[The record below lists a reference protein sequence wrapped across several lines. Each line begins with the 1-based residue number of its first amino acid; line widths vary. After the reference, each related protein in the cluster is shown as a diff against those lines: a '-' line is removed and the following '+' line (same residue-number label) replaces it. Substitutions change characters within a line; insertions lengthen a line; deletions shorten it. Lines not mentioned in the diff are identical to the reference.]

1 MQMSKFF
8 WNLTKVTPAVI
19 GASLLAANV
28 SVAQTTQNNGSAQSV
43 DNTLEQIE
51 QYNQQ
56 APAAPMGQVTNVNQ
70 LRDVAPTDWAFE
82 ALQSLV
88 ERYGCI
94 AGFPN
99 QTYRGNKPL
108 SRYEFAAGLNA
119 CLNQIER
126 LIASSE
132 SVMREDLDKITRLS
146 EEFQAELA
154 TLGTRVDNLEG
165 RTAFLEDNQ
174 FSTTTKLKGKAIF
187 ALSGTFGQ
195 DEVAGNAFDQNSGDN
210 PNQDDDQITFS
221 DRVRLNFETSFNGKD
236 VLRTRL
242 QAANVPNLGTS
253 TGVPAAR
260 LGFETADNSN
270 DIVLDDL
277 WYRFPVGDKFTGWV
291 GANALSLDDVF
302 DTTNPF
308 LESNETGTVTRFARY
323 NPLVFRGTEGTGAGA
338 KYEFNKQFSV
348 TAAYL
353 SDDNASD
360 PNEGNGLFNGAYT
373 AAAQLG
379 YSPNENIKL
388 TLNYARS
395 YQPIRQDE
403 DDASVF
409 TGANLT
415 GGTGDNT
422 INTLFNVDGVDG
434 VSADRFGLQAS
445 WKISDRFN
453 IAGWGGYASA
463 DSEGGNLEADV
474 YTAALNLAV
483 LDIGKEGSVIGLT
496 VGLPPFADREDDD
509 IPIFVEGLY
518 KYPINDKISI
528 TPSVYAIF
536 NPNSND
542 ENDTVLV
549 GTLRTTFEF

>member
-1 MQMSKFF
+1 MSKIF
-8 WNLTKVTPAVI
+8 WNLSKVAPVLL
-19 GASLLAANV
+19 GASLLVNSSPA
-28 SVAQTTQNNGSAQSV
+28 SAQSV
-43 DNTLEQIE
+43 DRTLEQIE

-56 APAAPMGQVTNVNQ
+56 APSNSNGQVTSVNQ
-70 LRDVAPTDWAFE
+70 LRDVAPTDWSFE

-132 SVMREDLDKITRLS
+132 SVMREDLDKINRLS

-165 RTAFLEDNQ
+165 RTAFLEDHQ
-174 FSTTTKLKGKAIF
+174 FSTTTKLKGKVIF
-187 ALSGTFGQ
+187 GASGSFGQ
-195 DEVAGNAFDQNSGDN
+195 DNKAGVAGARQGVE
-210 PNQDDDQITFS
+210 QTDDQITFS
-221 DRVRLNFETSFNGKD
+221 DRVRLNFETSFKGKD

-260 LGFETADNSN
+260 LGYETSDTTN

-277 WYRFPVGDKFTGWV
+277 WYKFPVGSKITAWV
-291 GANALSLDDVF
+291 GPNALNLDDVF
-302 DTTNPF
+302 NTNNPYF
-308 LESNETGTVTRFARY
+308 ESNETGTVTRFARY
-323 NPLVFRGTEGTGAGA
+323 NPLVYRGTDGAGAAA
-338 KYEFNKQFSV
+338 KYEFNKQFDV
-348 TAAYL
+348 TLAYL
-353 SDDNASD
+353 ADGTSGSTTTGAANPTES
-360 PNEGNGLFNGAYT
+360 NGLFSGAYT
-373 AAAQLG
+373 GAAQIG
-379 YSPNENIKL
+379 FSPNDNLKL
-388 TLNYARS
+388 SATYAHS
-395 YQPIRQDE
+395 YQPRGR
-403 DDASVF
+403 V
-409 TGANLT
+409 NLT
-415 GGTGDNT
+415 GGTGDST
-422 INTLFNVDGVDG
+422 IDTQFNNDLGITG
-434 VSADRFGLQAS
+434 ASADRFGLQAS
-445 WKISDRFN
+445 FKLGDRFN
-453 IAGWGGYASA
+453 IAGWGGYATA
-463 DSEGGNLEADV
+463 DSEGGNREADI
-474 YTAALNLAV
+474 YTAALNVAI
-483 LDIGKEGSVIGLT
+483 LDIGKEGSVIGIT
-496 VGLPPFADREDDD
+496 GGIPPYADRDNEE

-542 ENDTVLV
+542 NNDTVLV

>member
-1 MQMSKFF
+1 MSKIF
-8 WNLTKVTPAVI
+8 WNLSKVAPVVL
-19 GASLLAANV
+19 GASLLVNSSPV
-28 SVAQTTQNNGSAQSV
+28 SAQSV
-43 DNTLEQIE
+43 DRTLEQIE

-56 APAAPMGQVTNVNQ
+56 APTNSMGQVTSVNQ

-132 SVMREDLDKITRLS
+132 SVMREDLDKINRLS

-165 RTAFLEDNQ
+165 RTAFLEDHQ
-174 FSTTTKLKGKAIF
+174 FSTTTKLKGKVIF
-187 ALSGTFGQ
+187 GLSGSFGQ
-195 DEVAGNAFDQNSGDN
+195 DNKAGLAGQPQGVE
-210 PNQDDDQITFS
+210 QTDDQITFS
-221 DRVRLNFETSFNGKD
+221 NRARLNFETSFSGKD

-242 QAANVPNLGTS
+242 QATNVPNLGSANS
-253 TGVPAAR
+253 TNVAAAR
-260 LGFETADNSN
+260 LGYEGSDTTN

-277 WYRFPVGDKFTGWV
+277 WYKFPVGSKITAWV
-291 GANALSLDDVF
+291 GPNQLSLDDVF
-302 DTTNPF
+302 DTNNPYF
-308 LESNETGTVTRFARY
+308 ESNETGTVTRFARY
-323 NPLVFRGTEGTGAGA
+323 NPLVYRGTDGAGAGA
-338 KYEFNKQFSV
+338 KYEFSKQLNV
-348 TAAYL
+348 TLAYL
-353 SDDNASD
+353 ADGTSGSTTTGAANPS
-360 PNEGNGLFNGAYT
+360 ESNGLFSGAYT
-373 AAAQLG
+373 GAAQIG
-379 YSPNENIKL
+379 FSPSDSLKL
-388 TLNYARS
+388 TATYAHS
-395 YQPIRQDE
+395 YQPRGR
-403 DDASVF
+403 V
-409 TGANLT
+409 NLT

-422 INTLFNVDGVDG
+422 IDSQFNTAPVGVVRG
-434 VSADRFGLQAS
+434 ASADRFGVQAS
-445 WKISDRFN
+445 FKLSDKFN
-453 IAGWGGYASA
+453 IAGWAGYATA
-463 DSEGGNLEADV
+463 DSEGGDIESDI
-474 YTAALNLAV
+474 YTAALNVAF
-483 LDIGKEGSVIGLT
+483 LDFGKEGSVIGLT
-496 VGLPPFADREDDD
+496 GGIPPFADRDGQDT
-509 IPIFVEGLY
+509 PIFVEGLY

-542 ENDTVLV
+542 NNDTVLV